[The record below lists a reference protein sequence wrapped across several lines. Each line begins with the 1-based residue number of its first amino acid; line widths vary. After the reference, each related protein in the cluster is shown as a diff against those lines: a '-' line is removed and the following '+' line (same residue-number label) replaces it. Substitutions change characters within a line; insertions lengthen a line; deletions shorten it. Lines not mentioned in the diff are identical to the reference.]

1 MVGGVCSPF
10 AVADFSSLLALKSPF
25 FAALGL
31 SRLFCMQPV
40 ETHSHPTEN
49 SSAQTRTA
57 SLFSLLFF
65 LVVLFLVRSL
75 VCPRFFFS
83 VAFLSSRF
91 NATTVLVA
99 PLFPFLAS
107 LAHPAPSFGIAS
119 SPSLLSSVALS
130 LHPSP
135 LASSPRSSP
144 LLPSHPS
151 PPSSRLRLPASSSLS
166 SAFRRSPRG
175 CPSAVRL
182 CRLYAHREGSSR
194 GSPVSAFGASQPRSL
209 ACTMASAVL
218 LRRLGF
224 VGSPSAS
231 VASLQGD
238 LAARHTTQRLL
249 SLAFARRV
257 NSPRSPYQA
266 KRLFSSSSLFS
277 PSSSSSLFSS
287 TLASRCRSACQSSS
301 PPSFLADRRRLSSS
315 LSASLSSLSSLSPAL
330 RPSNGGDPASPRRSS
345 PASLSRSAAFSSASF
360 PVPSQL
366 EGDVLSE
373 PPSGV
378 CTPDGV
384 LGEGAFAQHA
394 APGVADALFHGEMPS
409 PASLS
414 FLFNSVVKVYSDFT
428 DPNYSLPWQMQRQG
442 TSTGSG
448 FVLRDRLIMT
458 NAHCVS
464 WNNRLQVRK
473 HGSPNKFV
481 ARIVA
486 VGHECDLAL
495 ITVDDEAF
503 WQGDLAQL
511 EFGDVPA
518 LQDAV
523 VVLGYPR
530 GGDNLCITSGVV
542 SRVDVNPYAHSN
554 TCLLCVQIDAA
565 INPGNSGGPA
575 LKDGRVVGV
584 AFQGFDNAQ
593 NIGYI
598 VPTTVIKHFL
608 DDVKRHKGVYT
619 GFPSAGIVFQHLE
632 NKSMQA
638 FLGLDK
644 IQPRQLPPGVEASG
658 ILVTMADELRARQFA
673 RHLEGGA
680 QSAGK
685 REDGERGD
693 STETNQAGKKKE
705 EPASDS
711 DEDVRLKDGTRVGLK
726 KNDVILAID
735 GVDVANDG
743 TVFFREMERVNVSH
757 TISSKFIGDTLRA
770 TVLRKKEVVDV
781 LVPLIEENALV
792 PKHQWDKKAR
802 YLIYGGLVFCPLTL
816 EYLKDEFGTK
826 FSERAPASLLQPLAD
841 IFAKEEGEEP
851 VILSHILASDLT
863 SGYTFRNCLL
873 THVDGQKVLNMKH
886 LASLLG
892 LPLPASSPSSAPSSV
907 SSSPAESSEK
917 KENDFVIFL
926 LENKVQLVLER
937 SKAESMQPF
946 ILKQHAIHSPTSEVL

>member
-1 MVGGVCSPF
+1 
-10 AVADFSSLLALKSPF
+10 
-25 FAALGL
+25 
-31 SRLFCMQPV
+31 
-40 ETHSHPTEN
+40 
-49 SSAQTRTA
+49 
-57 SLFSLLFF
+57 
-65 LVVLFLVRSL
+65 
-75 VCPRFFFS
+75 
-83 VAFLSSRF
+83 
-91 NATTVLVA
+91 
-99 PLFPFLAS
+99 
-107 LAHPAPSFGIAS
+107 
-119 SPSLLSSVALS
+119 
-130 LHPSP
+130 
-135 LASSPRSSP
+135 
-144 LLPSHPS
+144 
-151 PPSSRLRLPASSSLS
+151 
-166 SAFRRSPRG
+166 
-175 CPSAVRL
+175 
-182 CRLYAHREGSSR
+182 
-194 GSPVSAFGASQPRSL
+194 
-209 ACTMASAVL
+209 MASGVL
-218 LRRLGF
+218 PRRLGF
-224 VGSPSAS
+224 LGSPSARVS
-231 VASLQGD
+231 SLQGE
-238 LAARHTTQRLL
+238 LTARHETQSLL
-249 SLAFARRV
+249 SLALAGRV
-257 NSPRSPYQA
+257 NTAQPQLHQA
-266 KRLFSSSSLFS
+266 KRLFSSSSHF
-277 PSSSSSLFSS
+277 SSSSLFSS
-287 TLASRCRSACQSSS
+287 PLASRCRSACQSSS
-301 PPSFLADRRRLSSS
+301 PPSFLSHRRRLSSS

-330 RPSNGGDPASPRRSS
+330 RTLNGGDPASPRRSS
-345 PASLSRSAAFSSASF
+345 SAALSRSATFSSASF

-384 LGEGAFAQHA
+384 LDEDAFAHA
-394 APGVADALFHGEMPS
+394 APGVADALFHGEVPS
-409 PASLS
+409 PASMS

-486 VGHECDLAL
+486 VAHECDLAL

-511 EFGDVPA
+511 DFGDVPA

-619 GFPSAGIVFQHLE
+619 GFPTAGIVFQHLE

-638 FLGLDK
+638 FLGLDR

-658 ILVTMADELRARQFA
+658 ILVTMADELRARQFV
-673 RHLEGGA
+673 RHLEGEA
-680 QSAGK
+680 KSAGK
-685 REDGERGD
+685 RQDGELGNQ
-693 STETNQAGKKKE
+693 TEKNQAEKKE
-705 EPASDS
+705 ETASDS
-711 DEDVRLKDGTRVGLK
+711 DEEVRLKDGTRVGLK

-770 TVLRKKEVVDV
+770 TVLRKKEVIDV

-873 THVDGQKVLNMKH
+873 THVDGQKVLNMQH

-892 LPLPASSPSSAPSSV
+892 LPLPASSST
-907 SSSPAESSEK
+907 SSSPTSPTSSPSSSSPSSSASSSPSEASEK